1 MTDMKTTTQTPDLEN
16 RKTTF
21 LEMLINDFVDRNGD
35 WPTQLDVLQM
45 AWDTETDLC
54 IDMDDVNK
62 LF

>member
-1 MTDMKTTTQTPDLEN
+1 
-16 RKTTF
+16 
-21 LEMLINDFVDRNGD
+21 MLINDFVDRTGD

-45 AWDTETDLC
+45 AWETETDLC